1 LRSYH
6 QMIVKPHFLAT
17 AIGSMPLN
25 DPKQAIDLILSKLPE
40 APHWPQLPKLGLN
53 EQMEIQFSE
62 HMPCAV
68 IDREKNRLYFD
79 TSCDYSEAF
88 AQFYESYLLAMDPE
102 DGNGDFAAVAISPA
116 FSVGIHALEDKLRQW
131 GKKLPF
137 VKCQVTGPCSF
148 SLTVVDEKKRAIY
161 YNEEFR
167 DIITKTLAMICR
179 WQVRIFKPYGER
191 VICFIDEPILSAF
204 GSSTYVSVRRDDVIS
219 LLTDMINA
227 VHAEEGI
234 AGMHC
239 CGNTEWSIPIDAG
252 ADIISF
258 DAFQYGETIAMY
270 AEAVK
275 TYLTKGGALAWGIVP
290 TSVAIREQTVDR
302 LEMRLEGM
310 MDYLASKGIE
320 KRIIAE
326 QALLTPSC
334 GTGSL
339 TLEDA
344 ELVYD
349 RLAALSARMK
359 EKYSK

>member
-1 LRSYH
+1 MLVRP
-6 QMIVKPHFLAT
+6 KFLAT
-17 AIGSMPLN
+17 AIGSMPFD
-25 DPKQAIDLILSKLPE
+25 DPVRAVDLILSKLPG
-40 APHWPQLPKLGLN
+40 APHWPQLPRLGLN

-79 TSCDYSEAF
+79 TSGDYSEAF
-88 AQFYESYLLAMDPE
+88 AQFYETYLLAMDSE
-102 DGNGDFAAVAISPA
+102 EGSGDCAAVAVSPA
-116 FSVGIHALEDKLRQW
+116 FSRGIYALEEKLRNR
-131 GKKLPF
+131 GTKLPF

-148 SLTVVDEKKRAIY
+148 ALTVVDEMKRAIY

-167 DIITKTLAMICR
+167 DMIAKTLAMICR
-179 WQVRIFKPYGER
+179 WQVRMFKPFAEQ

-204 GSSTYVSVRRDDVIS
+204 GSSTYVSVRREDVIH
-219 LLTDMINA
+219 LLKDMVDA
-227 VHAEEGI
+227 VHVDGGI

-252 ADIISF
+252 VDIISF

-275 TYLTKGGALAWGIVP
+275 AYLARGGALAWGIVP
-290 TSVAIREQTVDR
+290 TSTLIREQTVES
-302 LEMRLEGM
+302 LALRLEGM
-310 MDYLASKGIE
+310 MDHLASKGIE
-320 KRIIAE
+320 KRLIAH
-326 QALLTPSC
+326 QSLLTPSC

-339 TLEDA
+339 TPEEA
-344 ELVYD
+344 ELVYE

-359 EKYSK
+359 EKYK

>member
-1 LRSYH
+1 
-6 QMIVKPHFLAT
+6 MIVKPQFLAT
-17 AIGSMPLN
+17 AIGSMPFV
-25 DPKQAIDLILSKLPE
+25 DPGYAVDLILSKLPG
-40 APHWPQLPKLGLN
+40 APHWPQLPRLGLN

-79 TSCDYSEAF
+79 TSGDYSEAF
-88 AQFYESYLLAMDPE
+88 AQFYETYLLAMDPE
-102 DGNGDFAAVAISPA
+102 EGDGDCAAVAVSPA
-116 FSVGIHALEDKLRQW
+116 FSLGIHALEERLRQQ
-131 GKKLPF
+131 GKKMPF

-167 DIITKTLAMICR
+167 DMIAKTLAMISR
-179 WQVRIFKPYGER
+179 WQVRKFKPYAGH

-204 GSSTYVSVRRDDVIS
+204 GSSTYVSVRRDDVIN
-219 LLTDMINA
+219 LLKDMIDA
-227 VHAEEGI
+227 VHTEGGV

-252 ADIISF
+252 VDIISF
-258 DAFQYGETIAMY
+258 DAFQYGETITMY
-270 AEAVK
+270 AGAVK
-275 TYLTKGGALAWGIVP
+275 THLMRGGALAWGIVP
-290 TSVAIREQTVDR
+290 TSTAIREQTVESLVER
-302 LEMRLEGM
+302 LEDM
-310 MDYLASKGIE
+310 MDHLASRGIE
-320 KRIIAE
+320 KRLIAD

-339 TLEDA
+339 SPEDA

-349 RLAALSARMK
+349 RLEKLTAFMK
-359 EKYSK
+359 EKYR

>member
-1 LRSYH
+1 
-6 QMIVKPHFLAT
+6 MIIKPKFLAT
-17 AIGSMPLN
+17 AIGSMPFD
-25 DPKQAIDLILSKLPE
+25 DPGRAVDLILSKLPGS
-40 APHWPQLPKLGLN
+40 PHWPQLPRLDLN

-79 TSCDYSEAF
+79 TSGDYSEAF
-88 AQFYESYLLAMDPE
+88 ALFYETYLLAMDPE
-102 DGNGDFAAVAISPA
+102 GGSGNCAAVAISPA
-116 FSVGIHALEDKLRQW
+116 FSRGIHALEGKLRNR
-131 GKKLPF
+131 GIKLPF

-148 SLTVVDEKKRAIY
+148 ALTVVDEKKRAIY

-167 DIITKTLAMICR
+167 DMIAKTLEMICR
-179 WQVRIFKPYGER
+179 WQVQIFKPLAEQ

-204 GSSTYVSVRRDDVIS
+204 GSSTYVSVRRDDVIH
-219 LLTDMINA
+219 LLKDMIDA
-227 VHAEEGI
+227 AHADGGI

-252 ADIISF
+252 VDIISF

-275 TYLTKGGALAWGIVP
+275 AYLAKGGALAWGIVP
-290 TSVAIREQTVDR
+290 TSTLIREQTVEA
-302 LEMRLEGM
+302 LALRLEGM
-310 MDYLASKGIE
+310 MDHLASKGIE
-320 KRIIAE
+320 KRLIAD

-339 TLEDA
+339 TPEEA

-349 RLAALSARMK
+349 RLAALSAFMK
-359 EKYSK
+359 EKYK

>member
-1 LRSYH
+1 
-6 QMIVKPHFLAT
+6 MIVKPQFLAT
-17 AIGSMPLN
+17 AIGSMPFN
-25 DPKQAIDLILSKLPE
+25 DPERAVDLILSKLPE
-40 APHWPQLPKLGLN
+40 APHWPQLPRLGLY

-79 TSCDYSEAF
+79 TSGDYSEAF
-88 AQFYESYLLAMDPE
+88 AQFYETYLLAMDPE
-102 DGNGDFAAVAISPA
+102 EGNGDFAAVAVSPA
-116 FSVGIHALEDKLRQW
+116 FSRGIHSLEEKLRKQDM
-131 GKKLPF
+131 KLPF

-148 SLTVVDEKKRAIY
+148 ALAVVDEKKRAIY

-167 DIITKTLAMICR
+167 DMIVKTLAMISR
-179 WQVRIFKPYGER
+179 WQIQTFRPYAGQ

-219 LLTDMINA
+219 LLTDMIDA
-227 VHAEEGI
+227 IHADGGI

-252 ADIISF
+252 VDIISF

-270 AEAVK
+270 DNAVK
-275 TYLTKGGALAWGIVP
+275 THLMQGGALAWGIVP
-290 TSVAIREQTVDR
+290 TSTAIREQTVEK
-302 LEMRLEGM
+302 LAERLEGLM
-310 MDYLASKGIE
+310 NNLASKSIE
-320 KRIIAE
+320 KQLIAD

-339 TLEDA
+339 TSEDTKI
-344 ELVYD
+344 VYD
-349 RLAALSARMK
+349 RLASLSARMK
-359 EKYSK
+359 EKHR

>member
-1 LRSYH
+1 
-6 QMIVKPHFLAT
+6 MIVKPQFLAT
-17 AIGSMPLN
+17 AIGSMPFD
-25 DPKQAIDLILSKLPE
+25 DPGYAVDLILSKLPG
-40 APHWPQLPKLGLN
+40 APHWPQLPRLGLN

-79 TSCDYSEAF
+79 TSGDYSEAF
-88 AQFYESYLLAMDPE
+88 AQFYETYLLAMDPE
-102 DGNGDFAAVAISPA
+102 EGDGDCAAVAVSPT
-116 FSVGIHALEDKLRQW
+116 FSRGIHALEERLRQQ
-131 GKKLPF
+131 GKKMPF

-167 DIITKTLAMICR
+167 DMIAKTLAMISR
-179 WQVRIFKPYGER
+179 WQVRKFKPYAGH

-204 GSSTYVSVRRDDVIS
+204 GSSTYVSVRRDDVIN
-219 LLTDMINA
+219 LLKDMIDA
-227 VHAEEGI
+227 VQTEGGV

-252 ADIISF
+252 VDIISF

-270 AEAVK
+270 AGAVK
-275 TYLTKGGALAWGIVP
+275 THLLRGGALAWGIVP
-290 TSVAIREQTVDR
+290 TSTAIREQTVGGLAD
-302 LEMRLEGM
+302 RLEGM
-310 MDYLASKGIE
+310 MDHLASRGIE
-320 KRIIAE
+320 KRLIAD

-339 TLEDA
+339 SPEDA

-349 RLAALSARMK
+349 RLAKLTAFMK
-359 EKYSK
+359 EKYR

>member
-1 LRSYH
+1 
-6 QMIVKPHFLAT
+6 MILKPKFLAT
-17 AIGSMPLN
+17 AIGSIPLE
-25 DPKQAIDLILSKLPE
+25 DPEQAVDLILSKLPE
-40 APHWPQLPKLGLN
+40 APHWPQLPKLDLN

-79 TSCDYSEAF
+79 TSGDYSEPF
-88 AQFYESYLLAMDPE
+88 ARFYETYLLATDPE
-102 DGNGDFAAVAISPA
+102 DGNGDFAVVAVSPA
-116 FSVGIHALEDKLRQW
+116 FSRGIHALEEKLRQR
-131 GKKLPF
+131 GMNLPF

-167 DIITKTLAMICR
+167 DVISKTLAMICR
-179 WQVRIFKPYGER
+179 WQVRIFKPYGEQ

-204 GSSTYVSVRRDDVIS
+204 GSSTYVSVRREDVIS
-219 LLTDMINA
+219 LLTDMIDA
-227 VHAEEGI
+227 IHAEGGI

-270 AEAVK
+270 DEAVK
-275 TYLTKGGALAWGIVP
+275 AYLVKGGALAWGIVP
-290 TSVAIREQTVDR
+290 TSASIREQTVEGLADR
-302 LEMRLEGM
+302 LEGL
-310 MDYLASKGIE
+310 MDHLASKGIE
-320 KRIIAE
+320 KRLIAE

-339 TLEDA
+339 TPEDA

-349 RLAALSARMK
+349 RLAALSTRMK
-359 EKYSK
+359 EKYGNQ

>member
-1 LRSYH
+1 ML
-6 QMIVKPHFLAT
+6 VGPKFLAT
-17 AIGSMPLN
+17 AIGSMPFD
-25 DPKQAIDLILSKLPE
+25 DPVRAVDLILSKLPG
-40 APHWPQLPKLGLN
+40 APHWPQLPRLGLN

-79 TSCDYSEAF
+79 TSGDYSEAF
-88 AQFYESYLLAMDPE
+88 AQFYETYLLAMDSE
-102 DGNGDFAAVAISPA
+102 EGSGDCAAVAVSPA
-116 FSVGIHALEDKLRQW
+116 FSRGIYALEEKLRNR
-131 GKKLPF
+131 GTKLPF

-148 SLTVVDEKKRAIY
+148 ALTVVDEKKRAIY

-167 DIITKTLAMICR
+167 DMIAKTLAMICR
-179 WQVRIFKPYGER
+179 WQVRMFKPFAEQ

-204 GSSTYVSVRRDDVIS
+204 GSSTYVSVRREDVIH
-219 LLTDMINA
+219 LLKDMVDA
-227 VHAEEGI
+227 VHVDGGI

-252 ADIISF
+252 VDIISF

-275 TYLTKGGALAWGIVP
+275 AYLARGGALAWGIVP
-290 TSVAIREQTVDR
+290 TSTLIREQTVES
-302 LEMRLEGM
+302 LALRLEGM
-310 MDYLASKGIE
+310 MDHLASKGIE
-320 KRIIAE
+320 KRLIAH
-326 QALLTPSC
+326 QSLLTPSC

-339 TLEDA
+339 TPKEA
-344 ELVYD
+344 ALVYY

-359 EKYSK
+359 EKYK